1 MDILSLAT
9 GFLVGA
15 FTGAAGTYLGN
26 KYTDQRRR
34 SESEDLARSNF
45 SKIEKKFSALIQ
57 EMREDVRNP
66 ELAGVR
72 IFFVKEKSTM
82 LNFNEPHFVYYT
94 DDHSYI
100 HSALSAMEDL
110 GYIKDITPGNCPK
123 YRFTESFYDV
133 LVDAT

>member
-34 SESEDLARSNF
+34 AESEAIASSNF
-45 SKIEKKFSALIQ
+45 SKIESKFPALIK
-57 EMREDVRNP
+57 EMREDVRNQDF
-66 ELAGVR
+66 AGVR
-72 IFFVKEKSTM
+72 IFFVKEKSTL

-94 DDHSYI
+94 DDHPYI
-100 HSALSAMEDL
+100 QAAISAMEDL

-123 YRFTESFYDV
+123 YRFSENFYDV
-133 LVDAT
+133 LAGAT